1 MTEVIPNT
9 STLRPQELEAVYAIS
24 SAVAHSERLDVALD
38 KIIRLTRPVFIFD
51 NIVVYTPFA
60 DPGQDPEPRYARVI
74 GRGRSSDGD
83 LGWGEAV
90 AIEVLHKGKIVT
102 EEEKLSGWESDRLS
116 LRYMLGLPLRVGEEI
131 NGALVFGRF
140 GGPPYT
146 PEQIHLSEFIA
157 THIGELLIRQQ
168 LVERIASLEAERRLQ
183 KLQENFIATVTHELC
198 TPLGFIKGYATTL
211 LREDTNW
218 DYATRR
224 EFLQVIDEESDRLME
239 LIDNLLDSSRL
250 QTGTL
255 RMQMQEVRLDVLLH
269 NACQRAASR
278 YSGLNVQMHLDEE
291 IVLQADSARLS
302 QVMDNL
308 LGNAYKYAP
317 GSVVNV
323 ILAKEAD
330 RIHLQVLDQGPGI
343 ASEHLERLFERFYRV
358 QVNGGTHGSGLGL
371 YICREIIHA
380 HGGEITAE
388 SQLGQGTTFHIYLP
402 EKGRVEEQSG

>member
-1 MTEVIPNT
+1 M
-9 STLRPQELEAVYAIS
+9 
-24 SAVAHSERLDVALD
+24 
-38 KIIRLTRPVFIFD
+38 
-51 NIVVYTPFA
+51 
-60 DPGQDPEPRYARVI
+60 I

-90 AIEVLHKGKIVT
+90 AIEVLHKGQVVT
-102 EEEKLSGWESDRLS
+102 QEEKLSGWESDRLS
-116 LRYMLGLPLRVGEEI
+116 QRYMLGLPLRVGDKM

-140 GGPPYT
+140 GGPLYT

-255 RMQMQEVRLDVLLH
+255 RMQIQEVRLDVLLH

-291 IVLQADSARLS
+291 VVLSADPARLS
-302 QVMDNL
+302 QVVDNL

-323 ILAKEAD
+323 TLEKDAD
-330 RIHLQVLDQGPGI
+330 RIHIQVRDQGPGI
-343 ASEHLERLFERFYRV
+343 AAEHLERLFERFYRV
-358 QVNGGTHGSGLGL
+358 QGNGVRGSGLGL

-388 SQLGQGTTFHIYLP
+388 SQLGEGTTFHIYLP

>member
-1 MTEVIPNT
+1 MTEVTPDT

-38 KIIRLTRPVFIFD
+38 AILRLTRPVFIFD
-51 NIVVYTPFA
+51 NIVVYTPLA
-60 DPGQDPEPRYARVI
+60 DPGQDLEPRYARVI

-90 AIEVLHKGKIVT
+90 AIEVLHKGQVVT
-102 EEEKLSGWESDRLS
+102 QEEKLSGWESDRLS
-116 LRYMLGLPLRVGEEI
+116 QRYMLGLPLRVGDKM

-140 GGPPYT
+140 GGPLYT

-255 RMQMQEVRLDVLLH
+255 RMQIQEVRLDVLLH

-291 IVLQADSARLS
+291 VVLSADPARLS
-302 QVMDNL
+302 QVVDNL

-323 ILAKEAD
+323 TLEKDAD
-330 RIHLQVLDQGPGI
+330 RIHIQVRDQGPGI
-343 ASEHLERLFERFYRV
+343 AAEHLERLFERFYRV
-358 QVNGGTHGSGLGL
+358 QGNGVRGSGLGL

-388 SQLGQGTTFHIYLP
+388 SQLGEGTTFHIYLP